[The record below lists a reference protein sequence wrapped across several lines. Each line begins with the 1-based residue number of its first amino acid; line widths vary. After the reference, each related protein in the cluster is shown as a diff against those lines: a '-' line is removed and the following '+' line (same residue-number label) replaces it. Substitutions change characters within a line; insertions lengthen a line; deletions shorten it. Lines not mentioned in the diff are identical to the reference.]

1 MINSSK
7 LYRLEI
13 RADGE
18 LTLCPQLAQA
28 GAGAHKPWTIKTI
41 KAPVPNLTSRLK

>member
-18 LTLCPQLAQA
+18 LTLWLQLAQ
-28 GAGAHKPWTIKTI
+28 AGAHKPWTIKTI